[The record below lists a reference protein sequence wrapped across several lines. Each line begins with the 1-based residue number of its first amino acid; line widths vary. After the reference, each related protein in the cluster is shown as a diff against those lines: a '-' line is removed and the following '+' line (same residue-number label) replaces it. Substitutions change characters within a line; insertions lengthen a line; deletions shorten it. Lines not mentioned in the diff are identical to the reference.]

1 MIEKIKLIN
10 YRGFENLEISFNETR
25 NIFVGEN
32 GVGKTSILMAI
43 SYVLSGSYST
53 VEKKGFQSLFNSK
66 TIQRYLAGDRDIKKL
81 PCLYIEVY
89 FSKDVEPKNFNLNGK
104 INTDNKKASGL
115 QMKISP
121 NQNFLEEI
129 NQSLISSDIF
139 PFEYYKLEFNTFAG
153 INYNS
158 YNKKHKISFEYIDS
172 TSINSTFA
180 MRKYVSRLYANQS
193 DITKRQKIS
202 FEFRKLS
209 NDFSEKFYDD
219 FQLEDT
225 SDYKLKVKSSF
236 EADFN
241 ERITAHKNT
250 VDISDLGHGEKVLL
264 GIEASLQSSEDEVHI
279 VLIEEPENHL
289 SFLNMHKLIEMIE
302 MNLGKQTFI
311 ATHSNMVASR
321 LDLSNVILLSHS
333 SSLMLNQLNHDTS
346 RFFQKAPNTNIL
358 DFLLSNKA
366 ILVEGDAEYIL
377 MEEFYKQLTTVKP
390 FQNDTALISCGGKT
404 FERYLQVAELLNK
417 KVVVITDNDEDYESN
432 IIAKYSEYVLNDDIK
447 IYSDDNNEYRTFEI
461 SLYHSNPSLYEENL
475 KTPYMKNGILEYM
488 LNNKAEA
495 AFRLLE
501 FMKESNNKD
510 MVVIPKYI
518 KDAIE
523 WISKNK

>member
-10 YRGFENLEISFNETR
+10 YRSFENLEIPFNSSR

-43 SYVLSGSYST
+43 SYVLSGSYSAI
-53 VEKKGFQSLFNSK
+53 EKKGFQSLFNSE
-66 TIQRYLAGDRDIKKL
+66 TVQRYLAGDKEVKEL
-81 PCLYIEVY
+81 PCLYVEVY

-121 NQNFLEEI
+121 NQDFLDEI
-129 NQSLISSDIF
+129 KQSLTSSDIF

-153 INYNS
+153 IGYNS
-158 YNKKHKISFEYIDS
+158 YNKKHKVTFEYIDS
-172 TSINSTFA
+172 TSINSAFA
-180 MRKYVSRLYANQS
+180 MKNYVSRLYTNQS
-193 DITKRQKIS
+193 DRTKRQKIS
-202 FEFRKLS
+202 FEFRKFS
-209 NDFSEKFYDD
+209 NEFSEKFYDE

-236 EADFN
+236 EAEFN

-264 GIEASLQSSEDEVHI
+264 GMEASLESSEDEVHI

-311 ATHSNMVASR
+311 ATHSNMIASR
-321 LDLSNVILLSHS
+321 LDLSNVILLSQS
-333 SSLMLNQLNHDTS
+333 SSLKLNQLNHDTA

-358 DFLLSNKA
+358 DFLLSAKA

-377 MEEFYKQLTTVKP
+377 MEEFYEQLTTTKP

-404 FERYLQVAELLNK
+404 FERYLQVAQLLNK
-417 KVVVITDNDEDYESN
+417 KVAVITDNDEDYETN
-432 IIAKYSEYVLNDDIK
+432 ITIKYSVYTSEEDIE
-447 IYSDDNNEYRTFEI
+447 IYSDDNNENRTFEVC
-461 SLYHSNPSLYEENL
+461 LYNSNVKLYEDNL
-475 KTPYMKNGILEYM
+475 KTPYMKNGMLEYM

-501 FMKESNNKD
+501 FMREPEYNGEF
-510 MVVIPKYI
+510 VIPKYI

-523 WISKNK
+523 WISKSK